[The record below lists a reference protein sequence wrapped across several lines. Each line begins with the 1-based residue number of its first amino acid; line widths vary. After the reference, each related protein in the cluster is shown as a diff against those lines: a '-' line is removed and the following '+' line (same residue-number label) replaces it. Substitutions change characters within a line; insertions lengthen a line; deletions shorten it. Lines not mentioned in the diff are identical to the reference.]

1 MKLLMPHKC
10 NSKEEFHA
18 VISDEPWSSQ
28 RTRLKT
34 HFDQVTTTG
43 QDTLESAAVKGKQS
57 ERIALRRDKTHIEYE
72 LRLKHRFIDKSVPNE
87 SHQ

>member
-1 MKLLMPHKC
+1 MKLLMPQKC

-18 VISDEPWSSQ
+18 VVSDEPWSSQ

-34 HFDQVTTTG
+34 HFDQVTSTG

-72 LRLKHRFIDKSVPNE
+72 LRLKHHSGDRQICPE
-87 SHQ
+87 